1 MGQDYYLL
9 IIVFFLIALLY
20 SSAGF
25 GGGSSYLAILA
36 LAGVNFYIMRST
48 ALMCN
53 ILVVTGGTVI
63 FIKNRHLDFKDTWP
77 LVVVSVPMAFLGGK
91 WPVTES
97 WFFLLLGVSLLVA
110 SILLWI
116 KKRRQKPVT
125 LGNKTVVNI
134 IIGSAIGFLSGL
146 VGIGGGIFLSPILH
160 LMGWGNAK
168 KIAATASFFILVN
181 SISGLL
187 GQYFQYSSQIDLD
200 YAWPLLGAVFVGGQ
214 IGSRLAA
221 QRFNPFLIKRI
232 TAILIFV
239 VSIRILWDYLIK

>member
-9 IIVFFLIALLY
+9 ILVFLLIALLY

-25 GGGSSYLAILA
+25 GGGSSYLALLA

-63 FIKNRHLDFKDTWP
+63 FIKNRHLEFKDTWP
-77 LVVVSVPMAFLGGK
+77 LVAASVPMAFLGGK
-91 WPVTES
+91 WPVTETG
-97 WFFLLLGVSLLVA
+97 FFLLLGFSLLVA

-116 KKRRQKPVT
+116 KKTQQKPVA
-125 LGNKTVVNI
+125 LGNKTLVNI
-134 IIGSAIGFLSGL
+134 FIGGGIGFLSGL

-160 LMGWGNAK
+160 FMGWGNAK
-168 KIAATASFFILVN
+168 KIAAAASFFILVN

-187 GQYFQYSSQIDLD
+187 GQFYQYSPRIDLN
-200 YAWPLLGAVFVGGQ
+200 YAWPLLGAVFIGGQ

-221 QRFNPFLIKRI
+221 RRFNPFLIKRI

-239 VSIRILWDYLIK
+239 ISIRILWDYLIN